1 MAIVLLNAKSLKDS
15 EYNKQPLPEETVDN
29 LQLLTLYLRSW
40 LKSQRKFGLSSKQ
53 SRFFAHQ
60 SKKKVSTVLT

>member
-29 LQLLTLYLRSW
+29 LQLLSFKEAALRTNA
-40 LKSQRKFGLSSKQ
+40 KS
-53 SRFFAHQ
+53 A
-60 SKKKVSTVLT
+60 